1 VSLTVNNFSDL
12 LQIIET
18 HPEWRRKLV
27 KVLFP
32 EIDLPKAFQDLAS
45 TGQRTEAALERLAKS
60 HERLDKSAE
69 ICLERD

>member
-1 VSLTVNNFSDL
+1 MSLTINNFSDL

-32 EIDLPKAFQDLAS
+32 EIDLPKASQDLAV
-45 TGQRTEAALERLAKS
+45 TGQCSEAALERLAKS

-69 ICLERD
+69 TCLERD